1 MTLDYVAKAASAFFL
16 GFFPFLEI
24 YLAVPAA
31 IAMGLDPVSAI
42 VWPALG
48 NYLPVPLIVFF
59 YARLRELPRVGPWLE
74 RRAGSR
80 AKRLLDR
87 YGAWFILLATP
98 WIGVWAVAAT
108 VQALG
113 MDRNKLLVYSLVSI
127 VLYAVALALLIQL
140 GVDWLRAEEG
150 AGRNHSPLR
159 GD

>member
-1 MTLDYVAKAASAFFL
+1 MSLDYFAKAASAWFL
-16 GFFPFLEI
+16 GFFPFFEI
-24 YLAVPAA
+24 YVAVPAA
-31 IAMGLDPVSAI
+31 IAMGLDTVSAI
-42 VWPALG
+42 VWPAFG

-59 YARLRELPRVGPWLE
+59 YARLRKLPRVGPWLE
-74 RRAGSR
+74 RRASSR

-87 YGAWFILLATP
+87 YGAWLILLATP

-140 GVDWLRAEEG
+140 GVDWVRA
-150 AGRNHSPLR
+150 A
-159 GD
+159 

>member
-1 MTLDYVAKAASAFFL
+1 MTLDYFAKAASAWFL

-31 IAMGLDPVSAI
+31 LAMGLDTLSAI

-48 NYLPVPLIVFF
+48 NYAPVPLIVFF
-59 YARLRELPRVGPWLE
+59 YAQLRKLPRVGPWLE
-74 RRAGSR
+74 RRASSR
-80 AKRLLDR
+80 AKRLLDWH
-87 YGAWFILLATP
+87 GVWFILLATP

-127 VLYAVALALLIQL
+127 VLYATMLALLIQL
-140 GVDWLRAEEG
+140 GIDWLRSE
-150 AGRNHSPLR
+150 
-159 GD
+159 